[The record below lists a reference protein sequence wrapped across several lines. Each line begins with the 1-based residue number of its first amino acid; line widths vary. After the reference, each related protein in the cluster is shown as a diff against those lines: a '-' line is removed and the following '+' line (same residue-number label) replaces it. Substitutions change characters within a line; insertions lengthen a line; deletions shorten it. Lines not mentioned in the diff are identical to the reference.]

1 MKKIFDVNYIFQS
14 IPSIA
19 SALPLTLIIMIGS
32 LFCGLIIGFIV
43 TVMKLNKNIVIN
55 SIANGYVAFIRG
67 TPPLLQ
73 LFLVF
78 YGLPQVL
85 GSIGID
91 INDWDK
97 VVFAIITFSL
107 NSGAFLSEIM
117 RSSYLAVDIGQKEAA
132 LSVGMTNIQML
143 RRIIIPQAFD
153 VAIPNLGNLVISLL
167 KETSYVFTIGI
178 IDIMGKAKLIGSNGY
193 GVRQLESYIGL
204 ALIYWFMCI
213 IIEKSIALYEYRHSI
228 KSNKEIE
235 YNKC

>member
-1 MKKIFDVNYIFQS
+1 
-14 IPSIA
+14 
-19 SALPLTLIIMIGS
+19 
-32 LFCGLIIGFIV
+32 
-43 TVMKLNKNIVIN
+43 MKLNKNIVIN

-178 IDIMGKAKLIGSNGY
+178 IDIMGRAKLIGSNGY

-213 IIEKSIALYEYRHSI
+213 IIEKSIALYEYRHSN
-228 KSNKEIE
+228 KFNKEIG
-235 YNKC
+235 YTKC

>member
-1 MKKIFDVNYIFQS
+1 MKKIFDVSYIFNS

-19 SALPLTLIIMIGS
+19 SALPLTLIIMMGS
-32 LFCGLIIGFIV
+32 LFCGLVVGFVLTI
-43 TVMKLNKNIVIN
+43 MKLKKNVAIN

-85 GSIGID
+85 NSLGID

-97 VVFAIITFSL
+97 VIFAIITFSL

-117 RSSYLAVDIGQKEAA
+117 RSSYLAVDLGRKEAA
-132 LSVGMTNIQML
+132 LSVGMNNIQVL
-143 RRIIIPQAFD
+143 IRIVIPQAFAI
-153 VAIPNLGNLVISLL
+153 AIPNLGNLVISLF

-178 IDIMGKAKLIGSNGY
+178 IDIMGKAKLIGANGY
-193 GVRQLESYIGL
+193 GVRQLESYIGV
-204 ALIYWFMCI
+204 ALIYWVTCI
-213 IIEKSIALYEYRHSI
+213 LIERGIALYEYRN
-228 KSNKEIE
+228 SNKYNKGIA